1 MKQLANKIKIIPVQ
15 YIASETGDAV
25 TPTDP
30 KYLMEFFT
38 GDDKFKQEEEDENG
52 NPYTKQSDER
62 EVTSITPEQITL
74 LHGSRVVVILETT
87 KGIRRIWGSKE
98 YPVQC
103 KTDVFPDGVK
113 LKLSRKA
120 LQPLFF

>member
-1 MKQLANKIKIIPVQ
+1 MKQLANRIKIIPVQ
-15 YIASETGDAV
+15 YISSQTEETI

-38 GDDKFKQEEEDENG
+38 GDDKFKQEAEEENG
-52 NPYTKQSDER
+52 NPYTGQSDER
-62 EVTSITPEQITL
+62 EITAITPEQIAL
-74 LHGSRVVVILETT
+74 LHGSRVVVLLETT

-103 KTDVFPDGVK
+103 KVDVFPNGVK
-113 LKLSRKA
+113 IKLSRKA
-120 LQPLFF
+120 LHPLSF